1 MKSDG
6 LPTYH
11 LAHVVDDH
19 LMGTT
24 HVIRGD
30 EWLSSTPLHL
40 QLFQALNWDPPHY
53 GHISPIQ
60 KIEGVSKRKLSKR
73 KDSEASVSYYDEQG
87 YPKDAV
93 IEYLLNLANSNFEDW
108 RKINPDKNNREFT
121 LTFAKLANSS
131 GALFD
136 FDKLNNISKEL
147 IARYSVDDIYS
158 KGLDWAKKY
167 DLEFSKI
174 FEQNPDYTKGIL
186 GIERSGQT
194 NVRKDIAKWSDL
206 KHETEYFFDR
216 LFHLTTE
223 GIIESLLGINT
234 NDIKTTVKDFIE
246 SYREDDSKDQWFE
259 KIKEISIEHGY
270 AGNIK
275 IFKEDPKKY
284 KGYVADIAKI
294 FRVLLTGRVN
304 TPDLYSIM
312 HIMGKDRVLKRLSVI
327 K

>member
-1 MKSDG
+1 M
-6 LPTYH
+6 
-11 LAHVVDDH
+11 
-19 LMGTT
+19 
-24 HVIRGD
+24 
-30 EWLSSTPLHL
+30 
-40 QLFQALNWDPPHY
+40 
-53 GHISPIQ
+53 
-60 KIEGVSKRKLSKR
+60 
-73 KDSEASVSYYDEQG
+73 
-87 YPKDAV
+87 
-93 IEYLLNLANSNFEDW
+93 ANSNFEDW